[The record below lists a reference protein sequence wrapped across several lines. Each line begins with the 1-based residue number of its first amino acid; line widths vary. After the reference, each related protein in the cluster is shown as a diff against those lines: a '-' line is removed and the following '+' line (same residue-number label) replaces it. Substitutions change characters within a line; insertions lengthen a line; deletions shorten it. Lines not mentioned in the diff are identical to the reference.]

1 MGPSDLRPPAV
12 GDIVAGKFELLEEI
26 GSGGMGHVFR
36 AVHRRLSQVVAI
48 KVLHPS
54 IAADPE
60 LRHRFEREA
69 RVLAQIRAP
78 HVVSVLDVDVLPNG
92 LLYIVL
98 EHLNGV
104 DAETMLHLQQGEP
117 LPIADAVDWVHQAAL
132 GMVDTHSEGVVHR
145 DLKPSNVFLC
155 DLRPATTRRLVKIV
169 DFGISKVKDDG
180 RLTATSASFGTP
192 LYMSPEQIRASSDV
206 DERADIWSLGAIL
219 FELCTGQPPFNRP
232 SPSAVLAA
240 IIADPLPDPRTL
252 RADLPEGLA
261 VALERCLQ
269 KDPAARYPTM
279 QELANDLAPFAP
291 AERIARLAASMR
303 APGYR
308 PPLTPPS
315 GWQVADFAHLAP
327 APART
332 GSRVPTD
339 MQETLTAL
347 DSSESPFAGGFRGR
361 ARNAVILI
369 GAMTVAATLAVVA
382 MNARDHE
389 GAPAAPAS
397 SSAAGPGAPST
408 APTARPLDTSLPVAA
423 PGPGVMPPP
432 LSTGTAE
439 SPSRTRAAVDAGV
452 QLPSPSRPATNA
464 ASARRKPAVDPL
476 AP

>member
-1 MGPSDLRPPAV
+1 VVSSDLRPPAV

-104 DAETMLHLQQGEP
+104 DAETMLHAQQGEP

-145 DLKPSNVFLC
+145 DLKPSNMFLC

-192 LYMSPEQIRASSDV
+192 LYMSPEQIRASSNV

-252 RADLPEGLA
+252 RDDLPEELA
-261 VALERCLQ
+261 VVLERCLQ

-279 QELANDLAPFAP
+279 QELANALAPFAP

-308 PPLTPPS
+308 PPLTPPT

-332 GSRVPTD
+332 GSRIPTD

-347 DSSESPFAGGFRGR
+347 DSSESPFAVRGR

-369 GAMTVAATLAVVA
+369 GAMTVAAALAVVA

-389 GAPAAPAS
+389 GAAAVPS
-397 SSAAGPGAPST
+397 STAAAGAGAPS
-408 APTARPLDTSLPVAA
+408 APAVLPVATLHPLAA

-432 LSTGTAE
+432 LSAGTVE
-439 SPSRTRAAVDAGV
+439 PPRPTLPAVDAGV
-452 QLPSPSRPATNA
+452 QVPSSSRPATSVA
-464 ASARRKPAVDPL
+464 PARRKPAVDPL

>member
-1 MGPSDLRPPAV
+1 MPSDLRPPVV

-104 DAETMLHLQQGEP
+104 DAEMMLHLQQGAP
-117 LPIADAVDWVHQAAL
+117 LSLTDAVDWVHQAAL

-145 DLKPSNVFLC
+145 DLKPSNLFLC

-192 LYMSPEQIRASSDV
+192 MYMSPEQIRASSNV

-252 RADLPEGLA
+252 RADLPEELA
-261 VALERCLQ
+261 VVLERCLQ
-269 KDPAARYPTM
+269 KDPAARFPTM
-279 QELANDLAPFAP
+279 QELANALAPFAP

-308 PPLTPPS
+308 PPLTPAT

-327 APART
+327 VPART
-332 GSRVPTD
+332 GSRMPTD

-347 DSSESPFAGGFRGR
+347 ESSPPSPIAGALRGR
-361 ARNAVILI
+361 ARSAAILV
-369 GAMTVAATLAVVA
+369 GAMAVAATLAVVA
-382 MNARDHE
+382 MNERDRD
-389 GAPAAPAS
+389 GATTAPAS
-397 SSAAGPGAPST
+397 SSAAGSAAP
-408 APTARPLDTSLPVAA
+408 PTSTSLATDNVHPLATHGAA
-423 PGPGVMPPP
+423 ALPPP
-432 LSTGTAE
+432 LSTPPADPTPPA
-439 SPSRTRAAVDAGV
+439 PTTVDAAA
-452 QLPSPSRPATNA
+452 PSSSTSRPAP
-464 ASARRKPAVDPL
+464 ARHKAVDPL